1 MTRAIVSTFLLWLP
15 SKVDQVP
22 PPTTVNTFLFV
33 CFVAGYVTTS
43 PYNCLLE
50 VPVDDIL
57 SQVYNN
63 AQIYRHVHKHILTY
77 IHSHHH
83 AKIKLCLQYMRL
95 SFGDI

>member
-43 PYNCLLE
+43 LYNCLLE
-50 VPVDDIL
+50 VSVDDIL

-83 AKIKLCLQYMRL
+83 A
-95 SFGDI
+95 